1 MIVGAFEYTAVDS
14 AGKERKGVLEGDTP
28 RQVRQLL
35 RERALLPLQV
45 TEVAQKEARRVK
57 DAGGPL
63 KFGLRPSLSALD
75 LAMITRQLAT
85 LVRSGLPL
93 EEALLAIG
101 EQSDKPRNKSIVLG
115 VRSRVMEGHA
125 LAEGLRDFPQA
136 FPEIFRATVA
146 AGEQSGHLDAVLER
160 LADYTESRQILR
172 QKVQHAL
179 VYPIIL
185 TTMAVGIV
193 TMLLVYVVPQVVSVF
208 SSLGQELPLLTRTLI
223 AISDF
228 LRANGIWVV
237 LALVALI
244 FVVRSLLKKPGPA
257 FALSPHPAQPAHHRA
272 PCARREHRTLHPHAQ
287 HPGRERVP
295 VLESLRIAGEVVSN
309 IPMRDSV
316 QSAAVR
322 VREGAPIGKSL
333 AAGGLFP
340 PMTIH
345 LINSGEASG
354 ELETMLERAAA
365 NQERE
370 MDTLIATLLAVM
382 EPMLIL
388 VMGAIVLVIVIA
400 ILLPIFQINTLI
412 K

>member
-1 MIVGAFEYTAVDS
+1 
-14 AGKERKGVLEGDTP
+14 
-28 RQVRQLL
+28 
-35 RERALLPLQV
+35 
-45 TEVAQKEARRVK
+45 
-57 DAGGPL
+57 
-63 KFGLRPSLSALD
+63 
-75 LAMITRQLAT
+75 
-85 LVRSGLPL
+85 
-93 EEALLAIG
+93 
-101 EQSDKPRNKSIVLG
+101 VLG

-237 LALVALI
+237 LALVAL
-244 FVVRSLLKKPGPA
+244 VLALRSLLKKPGP
-257 FALSPHPAQPAHHRA
+257 RA
-272 PCARREHRTLHPHAQ
+272 RYHRTLLSLPII
-287 HPGRERVP
+287 GRLARGVNTARFTRTLSILAASGVP

-309 IPMRDSV
+309 IPMRNSV

-354 ELETMLERAAA
+354 ELESMLERAAA

>member
-1 MIVGAFEYTAVDS
+1 MGAFEYTAVDS
-14 AGKERKGVLEGDTP
+14 SGKERRGVLEGDTP

-57 DAGGPL
+57 QGAGAFQ
-63 KFGLRPSLSALD
+63 FGLRRPSLSALD

-172 QKVQHAL
+172 QKIQHAL

-185 TTMAVGIV
+185 TTMALGIV

-208 SSLGQELPLLTRTLI
+208 SSLDQQLPLLTRSLI

-228 LRANGIWVV
+228 LRANGVWVV
-237 LALVALI
+237 LAIAA
-244 FVVRSLLKKPGPA
+244 VVFTLRSVLRKPGPKGRY
-257 FALSPHPAQPAHHRA
+257 HRVLLHL
-272 PCARREHRTLHPHAQ
+272 PIVGRLVRGVNTARFTRTLSILAAS
-287 HPGRERVP
+287 GVP

-309 IPMRDSV
+309 IPMQENV
-316 QSAAVR
+316 KSAAVR
-322 VREGAPIGKSL
+322 VREGAAIGKSL
-333 AAGGLFP
+333 AAGGHFP

-388 VMGAIVLVIVIA
+388 VMGAIVLIIVIA

>member
-1 MIVGAFEYTAVDS
+1 MGAFEYTAVDS
-14 AGKERKGVLEGDTP
+14 AGKERRGVLEGDTP

-35 RERALLPLQV
+35 RERSLLPLEV
-45 TEVAQKEARRVK
+45 TEVAQKAGRRGSKEAGVRVGVRR
-57 DAGGPL
+57 G
-63 KFGLRPSLSALD
+63 LSALD

-125 LAEGLRDFPQA
+125 LAEGLRDFPHA

-160 LADYTESRQILR
+160 LADYTESRQLLR

-185 TTMAVGIV
+185 TTMALGIV

-208 SSLGQELPLLTRTLI
+208 SSLDQELPLLTRSLI

-228 LRANGIWVV
+228 MRANGIWVILGIV
-237 LALVALI
+237 AVVFALRA
-244 FVVRSLLKKPGPA
+244 LLKKPGPR
-257 FALSPHPAQPAHHRA
+257 SRYHRLLLRV
-272 PCARREHRTLHPHAQ
+272 PIIGRLVRGVNTARFTRTLSILA
-287 HPGRERVP
+287 GSGVP
-295 VLESLRIAGEVVSN
+295 VLEAMRIAGEVVSN

-316 QSAAVR
+316 QAAAVR
-322 VREGAPIGKSL
+322 VREGAAIGKSL
-333 AAGGLFP
+333 AVGGLFP
-340 PMTIH
+340 AMTIH

-354 ELETMLERAAA
+354 QMEEMLERAAT

-388 VMGAIVLVIVIA
+388 VMGAIVLTIVIA

>member
-1 MIVGAFEYTAVDS
+1 
-14 AGKERKGVLEGDTP
+14 
-28 RQVRQLL
+28 
-35 RERALLPLQV
+35 
-45 TEVAQKEARRVK
+45 
-57 DAGGPL
+57 
-63 KFGLRPSLSALD
+63 
-75 LAMITRQLAT
+75 
-85 LVRSGLPL
+85 
-93 EEALLAIG
+93 
-101 EQSDKPRNKSIVLG
+101 VLG

-172 QKVQHAL
+172 QKIQHAL

-185 TTMAVGIV
+185 TTMALGIV

-208 SSLGQELPLLTRTLI
+208 SSLDQQLPLLTRSLI

-228 LRANGIWVV
+228 LRANGVWVV
-237 LALVALI
+237 LAIAA
-244 FVVRSLLKKPGPA
+244 VVFTLRSVLRKPGPKGRY
-257 FALSPHPAQPAHHRA
+257 HRVLLHL
-272 PCARREHRTLHPHAQ
+272 PIVGRLVRGVNTARFTRTLSILAAS
-287 HPGRERVP
+287 GVP

-309 IPMRDSV
+309 IPMQENV
-316 QSAAVR
+316 KSAAVR
-322 VREGAPIGKSL
+322 VREGAAIGKSI
-333 AAGGLFP
+333 AAGGHFP

-388 VMGAIVLVIVIA
+388 VMGAIVLIIVIA